1 MRSSRLGIW
10 IRRAFASMH
19 DDFSFVSPTSQTVR
33 RSASCPTA
41 ITRRLSSERR
51 HSSAVRCVGRS
62 VWRGLGITWR
72 RASLHGWAAQGPGPV
87 SDRTVNV
94 LAIRPDTA
102 EVMVGPA
109 PRLGV

>member
-19 DDFSFVSPTSQTVR
+19 DDFSFVSPLSQTVR

-51 HSSAVRCVGRS
+51 HSSAVPVCWSISLARS
-62 VWRGLGITWR
+62 WDHMAACI
-72 RASLHGWAAQGPGPV
+72 AS
-87 SDRTVNV
+87 
-94 LAIRPDTA
+94 
-102 EVMVGPA
+102 
-109 PRLGV
+109 RLGSARAWACRRPNRYACSRFGPTPQR